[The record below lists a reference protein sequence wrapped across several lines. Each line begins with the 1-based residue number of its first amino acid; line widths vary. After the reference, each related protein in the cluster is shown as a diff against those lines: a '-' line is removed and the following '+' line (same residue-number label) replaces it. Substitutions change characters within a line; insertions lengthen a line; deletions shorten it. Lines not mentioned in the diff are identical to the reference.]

1 MPVNSITETIKTEI
15 MQEAVYT
22 LAMPEPFEVT
32 VYRDM
37 EATARY
43 LKAMLDSSFDFRKAF
58 EALKIILEIKGAI
71 PITRD

>member
-1 MPVNSITETIKTEI
+1 MRDNSITETVQTEI
-15 MQEAVYT
+15 IQEAVYS

-37 EATARY
+37 EATAEY
-43 LKAMLDSSFDFRKAF
+43 LKAMLDTSIDYSKSL

-71 PITRD
+71 PITRA